1 MKKTFLVALGLSA
14 AVVTAAAQDAAPQPA
29 PAAPRS
35 AGPAGTPRIAVI
47 DMQQISAESVL
58 GKSYASK
65 IEALE
70 NEMKTAVN
78 QKQTELQKMDAAIK
92 VLQDELDKQSSV
104 LSPEA
109 ADKKKQDIVKKQ
121 RDRQAYLEDGQ
132 AELERMKQRAEQ
144 QQQTMNAEFQQKIKP
159 AIDAV
164 AREKGIDIIL
174 TSQVALTL
182 NQNFDIS
189 KDVIAKSDE
198 ANKSAASV
206 PAARPAAPTAKAA
219 APTAATPTVPKP
231 APSPKS

>member
-14 AVVTAAAQDAAPQPA
+14 AAMAAGAQDAAPQPA
-29 PAAPRS
+29 APTRS
-35 AGPAGTPRIAVI
+35 GPVGTPRIAVI
-47 DMQQISAESVL
+47 DMQQISAESTL

-65 IEALE
+65 IEVLE
-70 NEMKTAVN
+70 NEMKAAVN
-78 QKQTELQKMDAAIK
+78 QKQTELQKMDASIK

-189 KDVIAKSDE
+189 KDVIAKSD
-198 ANKSAASV
+198 ADNKTAAAA
-206 PAARPAAPTAKAA
+206 PAPRPAAPTAKPA
-219 APTAATPTVPKP
+219 APAPTVPKP
-231 APSPKS
+231 APSPK